1 MNDPII
7 TGRTIAW
14 MIWII
19 IFAIWLVT
27 LCLAIKSKMV
37 YRKQRRELGKML
49 IGLKKEMGDK
59 LLARYSDAIN
69 EIPSDELLIIYDEM
83 EH

>member
-19 IFAIWLVT
+19 IFAIWLAT
-27 LCLAIKSKMV
+27 LYLAIKSKMA
-37 YRKQRRELGKML
+37 YRKQRRELGKIL
-49 IGLKKEMGDK
+49 IGLKKEMGGK
-59 LLARYSDAIN
+59 LLASYSDAIN
-69 EIPSDELLIIYDEM
+69 EIPSDELLIVYDEM

>member
-19 IFAIWLVT
+19 IFAIWLAT
-27 LCLAIKSKMV
+27 LYLAIKSKMA
-37 YRKQRRELGKML
+37 YRKQRRELGKIL
-49 IGLKKEMGDK
+49 IGLKKEMGGK
-59 LLARYSDAIN
+59 LLASYSDAIN
-69 EIPSDELLIIYDEM
+69 EIPSDELLIIYDKM

>member
-1 MNDPII
+1 MNDPLL
-7 TGRTIAW
+7 TSRAIAW
-14 MIWII
+14 MVWII

-27 LCLAIKSKMV
+27 LYLAIKSKMA
-37 YRKQRRELGKML
+37 YRKQRRELGKTL
-49 IGLKKEMGDK
+49 LGLKKEMGNK
-59 LLARYSDAIN
+59 LLASYSDAIN